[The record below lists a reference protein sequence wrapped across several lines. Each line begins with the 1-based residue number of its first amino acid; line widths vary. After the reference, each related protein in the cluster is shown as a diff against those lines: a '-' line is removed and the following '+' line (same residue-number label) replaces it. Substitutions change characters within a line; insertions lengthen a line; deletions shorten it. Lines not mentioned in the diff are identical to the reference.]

1 MKMRQVLFCVP
12 VKKETMKLQGFENAL
27 LSSYK
32 IYLQR
37 MEKLV
42 SVLNNK
48 RGNSKTASQVK

>member
-12 VKKETMKLQGFENAL
+12 VKKETMKLQGFERAL